1 MRIALSF
8 RGKPRYIAAMT
19 QPLAAL
25 ADIAADYDALFC
37 DIWGVV
43 HNGRRLYPGV
53 AAALAAYRAG
63 GGRVVLITN
72 APKPR
77 DPIPGQLDRIGL
89 PRDCWDAIVTSGDA
103 IRAELAARAPG
114 PVYKIGPAEDA
125 DLWAGLDLERAE
137 IDAARFIAISGLND
151 PLGET
156 PDAYRSILDAA
167 LARDL
172 EMLCAN
178 PDIMVR
184 VGERLVWCAGGVAQI
199 YEQLGGRVVMAGK
212 PFSAIYRLARQEL
225 VQVSAKHIADARIL
239 CVGDGVGTDVLGA
252 QNEGLDCLFIA
263 SGLHGDALMT
273 HGALDPAK
281 VDVALAQGGVAAK
294 YVMAGLL

>member
-1 MRIALSF
+1 MT
-8 RGKPRYIAAMT
+8 KPLTAF
-19 QPLAAL
+19 

-53 AAALAAYRAG
+53 AAALSGFRAQG
-63 GGRVVLITN
+63 GKVVLITN

-114 PVYKIGPAEDA
+114 PVFKIGPHEDA
-125 DLWAGLDLERAE
+125 DLWAGLELDRAE

-151 PLGET
+151 PLNET
-156 PDAYRSILDAA
+156 PEEYRPVLQAG

-178 PDIMVR
+178 PDIVVR
-184 VGERLVWCAGGVAQI
+184 VGDRLVWCAGAVAQI
-199 YEQLGGRVVMAGK
+199 YEKLGGRVVMAGK
-212 PFSAIYRLARQEL
+212 PYAAIYRLARQEL
-225 VQVSAKHIADARIL
+225 TRVAGGGRIDGARIL

-263 SGLHGDALMT
+263 SGLHGEALMSG
-273 HGALDPAK
+273 GALDAAK
-281 VDVALAQGGVAAK
+281 VDAALAEGGVSAK
-294 YVMAGLL
+294 YVMAGLS

>member
-19 QPLAAL
+19 KPLTAL
-25 ADIAADYDALFC
+25 ADIVADYDALFC

-53 AAALAAYRAG
+53 AAALAAFRAG

-77 DPIPGQLDRIGL
+77 DPIPGQLHRIGL

-103 IRAELAARAPG
+103 IRAELRARAPG
-114 PVYKIGPAEDA
+114 PVFKIGPQEDG
-125 DLWAGLDLERAE
+125 DLWAGLELDRAE
-137 IDAARFIAISGLND
+137 IGAARFVAISGLND
-151 PLGET
+151 PLNET
-156 PDAYRSILDAA
+156 PDDYRDLLAA
-167 LARDL
+167 AHAHDL

-178 PDIMVR
+178 PDIVVR
-184 VGERLVWCAGGVAQI
+184 VGERLVWCAGAVAQI
-199 YEQLGGRVVMAGK
+199 YEKLGGRVVMAGK
-212 PFSAIYRLARQEL
+212 PYAAIYRLAREEL
-225 VQVSAKHIADARIL
+225 ARVTGKHIADARIL

-263 SGLHGDALMT
+263 SGLHGEALMT
-273 HGALDPAK
+273 DGALDTAK
-281 VDVALAQGGVAAK
+281 VGAVLAEGGVAAR
-294 YVMAGLL
+294 YAMAGLV